1 MIQFILGMIAGGFV
15 GVTAIATL
23 IAGKED
29 DPYRVEQW
37 SCPKCGNDMK
47 ITYEYKNNTK
57 VK

>member
-15 GVTAIATL
+15 SLVAVSMCAV
-23 IAGKED
+23 AKED

-47 ITYEYKNNTK
+47 ITYEYKNSTK